1 MLEVFHNFLGK
12 SWDLYLWPLYQLANS
27 FQSIFFFKMKLSQN
41 KQKTLSQSTRS
52 DTVSRIFHKLIIK
65 NIGLLVGP
73 FKNFN
78 ALKTTYISLNNLG
91 FENLNIY
98 KE

>member
-1 MLEVFHNFLGK
+1 MINDFFYEDSAVNLKNELIEKTKLDNISVKKINNKKYRL
-12 SWDLYLWPLYQLANS
+12 LA
-27 FQSIFFFKMKLSQN
+27 
-41 KQKTLSQSTRS
+41 
-52 DTVSRIFHKLIIK
+52 
-65 NIGLLVGP
+65 GP

-98 KE
+98 KD